1 MLQQETLKKTFKDV
15 AISSNAWKK
24 LQIDAI
30 QSELSVSEVI
40 AKYLEEKA
48 STQNIKK

>member
-1 MLQQETLKKTFKDV
+1 MLQQDTVKKTFKDV
-15 AISSNAWKK
+15 VITSYAWKK

-30 QSELSVSEVI
+30 LSDNQVTEVI

-48 STQNIKK
+48 STQSTKK